1 VVDIGRVVPTERQH
15 IGARHMACKQQLE
28 PHLPVTEVRERHNRM
43 TSDAEHVLK
52 HNARVSRCL
61 QRLRQDDIVEG
72 VVRVVAEVRIGVTL
86 NDGQSLG
93 DALVNA
99 LAGQFY
105 TAAVHAATFAQQAQ
119 QLAIPASDVEHF
131 CATLNHLGEHLST
144 ADEAE
149 KATDEILLVLNEID
163 KANVKSNVS
172 IKLTQIGIGLDERIC
187 QQNLVQILAQVK
199 KCNNFLRVDMEDT
212 PYTDITISLYRS
224 MLERGFDQS
233 HLGLVL
239 QAYLF
244 RTEEDIRKLLEE
256 GTRIRLVK
264 GAYNEPPS
272 KAYSKKAD
280 TDANYDLLT
289 KVMIDAAL
297 KMDGNTV
304 SADGRIPPFVAIASH
319 DENRIGFAKQY
330 ADKVGLPKTAI
341 EFQMLYGIRR
351 DLQNQLVNQGY
362 PVRVYV
368 PYGTQWYQYFMRRL
382 AERPAN
388 IWFFVSNYFRK

>member
-1 VVDIGRVVPTERQH
+1 MLRSSLIFLSKAAWAQKLITNWSFASKAASRFVPGERTEDVIRA
-15 IGARHMACKQQLE
+15 I
-28 PHLPVTEVRERHNRM
+28 RE
-43 TSDAEHVLK
+43 
-52 HNARVSRCL
+52 
-61 QRLRQDDIVEG
+61 
-72 VVRVVAEVRIGVTL
+72 L
-86 NDGQSLG
+86 NENGF
-93 DALVNA
+93 N
-99 LAGQFY
+99 
-105 TAAVHAATFAQQAQ
+105 
-119 QLAIPASDVEHF
+119 
-131 CATLNHLGEHLST
+131 ATLNHLGEHLST

-149 KATDEILLVLNEID
+149 KATDQILLVLNEID

-187 QQNLVQILAQVK
+187 QQNLVQILTQVK

-212 PYTDITISLYRS
+212 PYTDITISLYHS
-224 MLERGFDQS
+224 MLERGFDQRN
-233 HLGLVL
+233 LGLVL

-244 RTEEDIRKLLEE
+244 RTEDDIRKLLDE

-264 GAYNEPPS
+264 GAYNEPPD

-289 KVMIDAAL
+289 KIMIDAAL
-297 KMDGNTV
+297 KMDANTV
-304 SADGRIPPFVAIASH
+304 STDGRIPPFVAIASH
-319 DENRIGFAKQY
+319 DENRIAFAKQY
-330 ADKVGLPKTAI
+330 AEKVGLPKAAI

-351 DLQNQLVNQGY
+351 DLQDQLKDEGY

-388 IWFFVSNYFRK
+388 IWFFISNYFRR